1 MSSLDVIADILKAKE
16 YVDKAIHAGTVIFEQ
31 DDIERMLEVIEAMEL
46 TAIDLQFEAWRLK
59 MEFWIQMGKLDR
71 VGEIAPSYM
80 GTRSI
85 PDV

>member
-1 MSSLDVIADILKAKE
+1 MSSLEVIADILKAKE
-16 YVDKAIHAGTVIFEQ
+16 YVDKAIHAGTVIFER
-31 DDIERMLEVIEAMEL
+31 DDLEHMLDAIEAMEY

-59 MEFWIQMGKLDR
+59 MTLWSDMGKIDP
-71 VGEIAPSYM
+71 AWKPSPSFM